1 MAVVARGS
9 ADHDPALVF
18 SPSQDEQ
25 AQAPLDEVLIER
37 AKQVLVGR
45 YGFLPDEAFEVLSG
59 LAHSQ
64 QRAIDEFAESVV
76 QSGGRL
82 DGELNGDPDES
93 VRDAQQEH
101 QPVARSIVAELV
113 IEAPSAAAAFLLAGS
128 LADYAARADSE
139 DGAWRIVV
147 QRCSSSPGG
156 VPGALTRVRT
166 WLAECGFPTAPV
178 TIDGET
184 YLLHGSANGAG
195 H

>member
-1 MAVVARGS
+1 MALAAQGS
-9 ADHDPALVF
+9 ADYDSALIV

-25 AQAPLDEVLIER
+25 AQDPLDEVLIER

-45 YGFLPDEAFEVLSG
+45 YGFLPDEAFELLFG

-64 QRAIDEFAESVV
+64 QRSIDEFAESVV

-82 DGELNGDPDES
+82 DGELSSDPNEN
-93 VRDAQQEH
+93 VADAQQL
-101 QPVARSIVAELV
+101 PVATRIVAELV

-139 DGAWRIVV
+139 DGAWRVVV

-184 YLLHGSANGAG
+184 YLLHGSANGAS